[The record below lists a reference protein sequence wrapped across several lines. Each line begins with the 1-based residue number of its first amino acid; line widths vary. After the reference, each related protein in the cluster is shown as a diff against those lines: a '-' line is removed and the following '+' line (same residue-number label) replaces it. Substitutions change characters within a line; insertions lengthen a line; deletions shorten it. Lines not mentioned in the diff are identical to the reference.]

1 MTCNLLGLEHTPACR
16 GLLSVSS
23 SCIKPL
29 FIWRQEF
36 LSGCDWIVTGS
47 WLAAPAPH
55 SLSVTRIPV
64 KSCQNIS
71 QASVKSSHDTQ
82 PTNANYV
89 HWFIILVKFKVID
102 IQFRAQLWQQM
113 GWGGGPEF
121 PEWVSGGSRVAKS
134 SEVRSHAPV
143 PVTFHPINSG
153 STILINV
160 WSSTGH

>member
-1 MTCNLLGLEHTPACR
+1 MPVPAGSGLREYVRVKQLNLDCAGILVTCNLLGLEHTPACR

-55 SLSVTRIPV
+55 SLTVTRIPV

-82 PTNANYV
+82 PT
-89 HWFIILVKFKVID
+89 
-102 IQFRAQLWQQM
+102 
-113 GWGGGPEF
+113 
-121 PEWVSGGSRVAKS
+121 
-134 SEVRSHAPV
+134 
-143 PVTFHPINSG
+143 
-153 STILINV
+153 LIMY
-160 WSSTGH
+160 TDL